1 MEKNKD
7 YLGIDAVNP
16 LLTDFYQFS
25 MIYAHW
31 KNGRT
36 KEPAVFD
43 MYFRKC
49 PFDLEV
55 KFLKII
61 LSNMLVLYLRRC
73 R

>member
-1 MEKNKD
+1 MEKIND
-7 YLGIDAVNP
+7 YLGTDAVNP
-16 LLTDFYQFS
+16 LLTDFYQYS

-49 PFDLEV
+49 PFGLDV
-55 KFLKII
+55 KNYNLLINRIF
-61 LSNMLVLYLRRC
+61 
-73 R
+73 

>member
-1 MEKNKD
+1 MEINTNYIGLD
-7 YLGIDAVNP
+7 SVNP

-49 PFDLEV
+49 PFGLEV
-55 KFLKII
+55 R
-61 LSNMLVLYLRRC
+61 V
-73 R
+73 